1 MNQTTDARLASIDQG
16 IVGLQSAMALIASEL
31 RVHGECLQRILETI
45 TPEEAGQ
52 SGPPLHELLG
62 HLIARLDSQSIML
75 KDILAAQVALARN
88 LPLDVVRVIDDNL
101 GRVGPPATDATDGR
115 VNGHSAQP

>member
-16 IVGLQSAMALIASEL
+16 IVGLQGAMTLIASEL
-31 RVHGECLQRILETI
+31 RIHGECLQRILETI
-45 TPEEAGQ
+45 TPEEAEQ
-52 SGPPLHELLG
+52 SGLPLHELLG

-75 KDILAAQVALARN
+75 KDILAAQLALARN

-101 GRVGPPATDATDGR
+101 GGVGQSAAGAADGR
-115 VNGHSAQP
+115 VNGNSAQP

>member
-1 MNQTTDARLASIDQG
+1 MSQTTDARLASIDRG
-16 IVGLQSAMALIASEL
+16 VAALQSAMVLIASEL
-31 RVHGECLQRILETI
+31 RIHGECLQRILETI
-45 TPEEAGQ
+45 TPEEAEQ

-101 GRVGPPATDATDGR
+101 GEARPPATEAADGK
-115 VNGHSAQP
+115 VDGHSAQP

>member
-16 IVGLQSAMALIASEL
+16 IVALQSAMALIASEL
-31 RVHGECLQRILETI
+31 RIHGECLQRILETV
-45 TPEEAGQ
+45 TPEEAGE

-75 KDILAAQVALARN
+75 KDILAAQIALARN

-101 GRVGPPATDATDGR
+101 GGVGQLAEGAADGNI
-115 VNGHSAQP
+115 NGTPAQP

>member
-31 RVHGECLQRILETI
+31 RIHGECLQRILETI

-101 GRVGPPATDATDGR
+101 GGVGQSAAGAADGK
-115 VNGHSAQP
+115 VNGNSAQP

>member
-1 MNQTTDARLASIDQG
+1 MNQTTDARLTSIDQG
-16 IVGLQSAMALIASEL
+16 IVGLQSAMTLIAGEL
-31 RVHGECLQRILETI
+31 RIHGECLQRILETI

-62 HLIARLDSQSIML
+62 HLIARLDRQSTML
-75 KDILAAQVALARN
+75 KDILAAQVTLARN

-101 GRVGPPATDATDGR
+101 GGAVPPATDVGGGK
-115 VNGHSAQP
+115 VNGRSAQP

>member
-31 RVHGECLQRILETI
+31 RIHGECLQRILETI
-45 TPEEAGQ
+45 TPEEAEQ

-101 GRVGPPATDATDGR
+101 GGVGQSAAGAADGK
-115 VNGHSAQP
+115 VNGQSARP

>member
-1 MNQTTDARLASIDQG
+1 MDQTTDARLASIDQS
-16 IVGLQSAMALIASEL
+16 IVALQSAIALIASEL
-31 RVHGECLQRILETI
+31 RIHGECLQRILETI
-45 TPEEAGQ
+45 TPEEAEQ

-88 LPLDVVRVIDDNL
+88 LPLDVVRGIDDNL
-101 GRVGPPATDATDGR
+101 SGVRPPATDAADGK
-115 VNGHSAQP
+115 VDGHSAQP

>member
-1 MNQTTDARLASIDQG
+1 MSQTSDARLAGIDQG
-16 IVGLQSAMALIASEL
+16 VAALQSAMALIASEL
-31 RVHGECLQRILETI
+31 RIHGECLQRILETI
-45 TPEEAGQ
+45 TPEEAGE

-75 KDILAAQVALARN
+75 KDILAAQTALARN

-101 GRVGPPATDATDGR
+101 GGAGQSAAGAADGK

>member
-1 MNQTTDARLASIDQG
+1 MNQTTDARLASIDHG
-16 IVGLQSAMALIASEL
+16 IVALQSAMSLVASEL
-31 RVHGECLQRILETI
+31 RIHGECLQRILETI

-75 KDILAAQVALARN
+75 KDILAAQIALARN

-101 GRVGPPATDATDGR
+101 GGVGQSAAGAADGNI
-115 VNGHSAQP
+115 NGTPAQP

>member
-1 MNQTTDARLASIDQG
+1 MTQTTDARLASIDQG
-16 IVGLQSAMALIASEL
+16 IVALQSAMALVAGEL
-31 RVHGECLQRILETI
+31 RIQGECLQRILETI
-45 TPEEAGQ
+45 TPGEAEQ

-75 KDILAAQVALARN
+75 KDILGAQIALARN

-101 GRVGPPATDATDGR
+101 GEVGPPATEAADGK
-115 VNGHSAQP
+115 VNGRPAQP